1 MDELNLLNIL
11 NREQQANHMS
21 SLLDDFNKNKHNSN
35 IKRGIYVF
43 GKPGTGKTMFV
54 REVLNKLNYDIISYD
69 AGDIR
74 NKSIIDTITKHNMTD
89 RNVMSMFHKKVKRI
103 AIVMDEIDGMNSGD
117 KGGINTLIKL
127 VREKKTKKQKQ
138 EDVTFNPIICIGNYH
153 IDKKIKELMNV
164 CHTIELI
171 QPTSKQITSIVN
183 KMMPTL
189 SRPIKSEIVKFSQGD
204 LRSVQNIYHLYKLNN
219 QHITTSLLHSLFHI
233 KCINEDT
240 KSVTKKLINNYFN
253 IDEHNVV
260 INETDRTIVGLLWHE
275 NIIDVLSKLPKKD
288 VLQVYDKILK
298 NICYA
303 DYIDRVTFQKQIWQ
317 FNEMSSIIKTFYS
330 NKIWHDFLS
339 CSSECSNILYEPEE
353 VRFTKVLTKY
363 STEYNNAT
371 FIQFLC
377 HQLGMD
383 KRDVQSF
390 FSNMKASN
398 DIVDDNAL
406 ELFDNCEISKLDIN
420 RMYRY
425 LDKCIQTPSTIEEIG
440 IIDTIY

>member
-1 MDELNLLNIL
+1 MDELNISNIL
-11 NREQQANHMS
+11 NRDEQAERMRT
-21 SLLDDFNKNKHNSN
+21 LLEDFNKNKHNLN

-43 GKPGTGKTMFV
+43 GKPGTGKTKFV
-54 REVLNKLNYDIISYD
+54 NDVLTKLGYDIISYD

-74 NKSIIDTITKHNMTD
+74 NKNIIDTITKHNMTD
-89 RNVMSMFHKKVKRI
+89 RNVMSMFHKKVQRI
-103 AIVMDEIDGMNSGD
+103 AVVMDEIDGMNSGD
-117 KGGINTLIKL
+117 KGGINTLIRL

-164 CHTIELI
+164 CHTIEL
-171 QPTSKQITSIVN
+171 PVPSNKQISIIVN
-183 KMMPTL
+183 KIMPTL
-189 SRPIKSEIVKFSQGD
+189 SKSIKSEIVKFSQGD
-204 LRSVQNIYHLYKLNN
+204 LRSLKNIHNLYSIDNN
-219 QHITTSLLHSLFHI
+219 QITVTLLHSLFHV

-240 KSVTKKLINNYFN
+240 KSVTKKLINKYFC
-253 IDEHNVV
+253 IDEHNII

-275 NIIDVLSKLPKKD
+275 NIIDVLSKLPKKS
-288 VLQVYDKILK
+288 VLPVYVNILK

-383 KRDVQSF
+383 KKDVQSF
-390 FSNMKASN
+390 FSNMKSIN
-398 DIVDDNAL
+398 ETVDDITL
-406 ELFDNCEISKLDIN
+406 EPFDNCEISKLDIN
-420 RMYRY
+420 RMFRY
-425 LDKCIQTPSTIEEIG
+425 LDKCIQTPSTIEEMG
-440 IIDTIY
+440 IIDSVY